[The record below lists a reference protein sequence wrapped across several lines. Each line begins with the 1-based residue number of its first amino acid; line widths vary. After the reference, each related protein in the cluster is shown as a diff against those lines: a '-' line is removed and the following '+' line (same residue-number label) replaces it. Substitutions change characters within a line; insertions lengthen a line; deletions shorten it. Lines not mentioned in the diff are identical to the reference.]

1 MSAKENL
8 WFFQFYREPQAWFNQ
23 ALEKSNLEHVM
34 NVYTKMRV
42 TARMTGIMHINI
54 WVRQVVH
61 KKEEHD
67 SLLFKHENCILRK
80 YFQSSS

>member
-1 MSAKENL
+1 
-8 WFFQFYREPQAWFNQ
+8 
-23 ALEKSNLEHVM
+23 M
-34 NVYTKMRV
+34 NVYTKMRI
-42 TARMTGIMHINI
+42 TAQMTGIIHINI

-61 KKEEHD
+61 KKEEHN